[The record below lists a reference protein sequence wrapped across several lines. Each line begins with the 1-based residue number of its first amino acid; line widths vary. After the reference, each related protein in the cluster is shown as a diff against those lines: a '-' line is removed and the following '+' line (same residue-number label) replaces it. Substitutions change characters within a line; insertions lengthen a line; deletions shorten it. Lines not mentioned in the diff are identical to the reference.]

1 MIKRLAH
8 ICIHTEDLKETERFY
23 CDGLGMER
31 HFGFDK
37 DGDLFGHYFKIGE
50 GTFIEVFK
58 GAPGEVGNIHH
69 LALEVDDI
77 DATIE
82 HIRKRGFEIGDKSLG
97 ADDSW
102 QAWMEDPNG
111 VKIELQQYTP
121 NSCQFTRRTCLVN
134 W

>member
-1 MIKRLAH
+1 MLKRLAH
-8 ICIHTEDLKETERFY
+8 VCIHTSDLDRTAEFY
-23 CDGLGMER
+23 CGALGMER
-31 HFGFDK
+31 HFDFEK
-37 DGDLFGHYFKIGE
+37 DGSLFGYYLSAGDN
-50 GTFIEVFK
+50 TFIEVFR
-58 GAPGEVGNIHH
+58 GNPGEVGNIHH

-77 DATIE
+77 DAA
-82 HIRKRGFEIGDKSLG
+82 IRRIRDHGFETGDKSLG

-121 NSCQFTRRTCLVN
+121 KSCQIIRRTCIVN

>member
-1 MIKRLAH
+1 MITRLAH
-8 ICIHTEDLKETERFY
+8 VCIHTDSLDRTAAFY
-23 CDGLGMER
+23 CDALGMDV
-31 HFGFDK
+31 HFGFEK
-37 DGDLFGHYFKIGE
+37 DGKPFGYYLNAGN

-58 GAPGEVGNIHH
+58 GEPGALGNVQH
-69 LALEVDDI
+69 LALEVEDI
-77 DATIE
+77 DAAIMR
-82 HIRKRGFEIGDKSLG
+82 IRDHGFEVGDKSLG

-121 NSCQFTRRTCLVN
+121 KSCQVIRRKCMVN

>member
-31 HFGFDK
+31 HFEFDK
-37 DGDLFGHYFKIGE
+37 AGDLFGHYFKIGE

-58 GAPGEVGNIHH
+58 GTPGAVGNIQH
-69 LALEVDDI
+69 LALEVDDM
-77 DATIE
+77 DAAIQ
-82 HIRKRGFEIGDKSLG
+82 HIRDQGFEIGDKSFG

-111 VKIELQQYTP
+111 VKIELQQYTS